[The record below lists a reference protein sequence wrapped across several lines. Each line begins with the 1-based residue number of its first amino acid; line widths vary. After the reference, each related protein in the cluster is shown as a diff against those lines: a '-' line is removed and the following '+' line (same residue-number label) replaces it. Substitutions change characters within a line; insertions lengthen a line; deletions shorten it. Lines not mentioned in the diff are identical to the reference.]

1 MRSSIRASGTADMT
15 LVDASAAPTFSAS
28 IARTLRLLTRDRVAL
43 AAAIVLLILAI
54 AAILGPPLI
63 GDMATKVNLRM
74 RNAPPSFEN
83 GFAFLLG
90 ADTLGRS
97 LLLRLIV
104 GCRTTLGI
112 AFSAVL
118 LAIAVGGTL
127 GLIAGYFG
135 GFVGNAIMRL
145 ADIVMSFPSLLL
157 ALVVLYILGPNVV
170 NLVIVLAVT
179 RVPVYLRTTRAE
191 VLELRERMFISAA
204 RIMGASPP
212 RIIIMHI
219 VPLVVP
225 TLLTI
230 AAIDLAA
237 VILTE
242 SGLSFLGLGIQPPE
256 FTWGAMVATGRN
268 YLTSAWWLAFWPGL
282 AIMITTLSLTVLA
295 SWARTIND
303 PHQRWRLEMKR
314 EPK

>member
-1 MRSSIRASGTADMT
+1 MAI
-15 LVDASAAPTFSAS
+15 LDAPAPTAAS
-28 IARTLRLLTRDRVAL
+28 SLWRTLRLLRRDKLAL
-43 AAAIVLLILAI
+43 LAAIVLLALVLA
-54 AAILGPPLI
+54 ALFGPPLI
-63 GDMATKVNLRM
+63 GDLATSINLRM
-74 RNAPPSFEN
+74 RNAPPSFDN

-97 LLLRLIV
+97 LLARLIV
-104 GCRTTLGI
+104 GCRNTLGI
-112 AFSAVL
+112 AFSAV
-118 LAIAVGGTL
+118 AIAILVGGVL
-127 GLIAGYFG
+127 GLVAGYFG

-157 ALVVLYILGPNVV
+157 ALVVLYILGPNVI
-170 NLVIVLAVT
+170 NLIIVLAIT

-191 VLELRERMFISAA
+191 VLELRERMFVSAA
-204 RIMGASPP
+204 RLMGSSPG
-212 RIIIMHI
+212 RIILVHI

-268 YLTSAWWLAFWPGL
+268 YLSSAWWLAFWPGL
-282 AIMITTLSLTVLA
+282 AIMATTLSLTLLA
-295 SWARTIND
+295 SWARTLND
-303 PHQRWRLEMKR
+303 PHQRWRLEMRR
-314 EPK
+314 ERT

>member
-1 MRSSIRASGTADMT
+1 MAI
-15 LVDASAAPTFSAS
+15 LDAPAPTAAS
-28 IARTLRLLTRDRVAL
+28 SLWRTLRLLRRDKLAL
-43 AAAIVLLILAI
+43 LAAIVLLALVLA
-54 AAILGPPLI
+54 ALFGPPLI
-63 GDMATKVNLRM
+63 GDMATRINLRM

-97 LLLRLIV
+97 LLARLIV
-104 GCRTTLGI
+104 GCRNTLGI
-112 AFSAVL
+112 AFSAV
-118 LAIAVGGTL
+118 AIAILVVGVL

-157 ALVVLYILGPNVV
+157 ALVVLYILGPNVI
-170 NLVIVLAVT
+170 NLIIVLAIT

-191 VLELRERMFISAA
+191 VLELRERMFVSAA
-204 RIMGASPP
+204 RLMGSSPG
-212 RIIIMHI
+212 RIILVHI

-268 YLTSAWWLAFWPGL
+268 YLSSAWWLAFWPGL
-282 AIMITTLSLTVLA
+282 AIMATTLSLTLLA
-295 SWARTIND
+295 SWARTLND
-303 PHQRWRLEMKR
+303 PHQRWRLEMRR
-314 EPK
+314 ERT